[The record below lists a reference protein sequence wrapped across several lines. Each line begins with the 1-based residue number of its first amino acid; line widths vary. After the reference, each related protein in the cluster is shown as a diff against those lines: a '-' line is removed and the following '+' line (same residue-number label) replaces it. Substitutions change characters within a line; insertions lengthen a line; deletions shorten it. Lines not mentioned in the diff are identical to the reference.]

1 MNRFMKYA
9 AAALAAA
16 TAVSTLGGCEQL
28 EQKTPEDTVAVTF
41 GDTNIMLDEVTY
53 MIRSME
59 YTYES
64 YFGSNICSN
73 DMGDGSGMTVGDYIK
88 QMSLSQL
95 RQTLVLNEYAEQ
107 NGIELSDAQKA
118 KVDDAIEKL
127 KEEGED
133 YLNAVGATDELI
145 EKTYTENAIANLVYM
160 DLVADVDTTVGDDE
174 FLRKKIAYVKLTP
187 SELTETTAAEE
198 GTTVTETESG
208 SEEEASSEAGSS
220 EETSEAGSEEAS
232 SENASDEAASSE
244 VASDEA
250 DSTEE
255 ASTEKETE
263 TSTEVATE
271 TETETESASDTE
283 VVTEVAT
290 EAESESESNTESDT
304 ESDTEVS
311 NGSEEST
318 EAETLSE
325 EEQERQDAMNDAAD
339 KILKEFE
346 DGSDAADFISDYQ
359 NDSHF
364 TATNSEISISEEGTA
379 VYNAAAWAL
388 STDECTIYNSDDGS
402 IYIIRCLDDNDEEA
416 RQSAIDSEIES
427 RKTALFE
434 EKYSEIQD
442 ASSKFKVDQDVID
455 TIRFTT
461 PVYVAPTEEDTTE
474 ETTENASE
482 EASSEDA
489 SSEEASSESESE
501 SSSEEVTEESAEKNT
516 ESESESE
523 KESTSEAETK

>member
-1 MNRFMKYA
+1 MNRIMKYA

-28 EQKTPEDTVAVTF
+28 ENKAPEDTVAVSF

-95 RQTLVLNEYAEQ
+95 RQTLVLNEYAKK
-107 NGIELSDAQKA
+107 NGIELSDDQKA
-118 KVDDAIEKL
+118 KVDEAIEKL
-127 KEEGED
+127 QTEAED
-133 YLNAVGATDELI
+133 YLDAVGATDELI

-187 SELTETTAAEE
+187 SELTETTAAAEATTEASSDEGSSEE
-198 GTTVTETESG
+198 SSSVENTESI
-208 SEEEASSEAGSS
+208 SKDDETSTEEASSEKAS
-220 EETSEAGSEEAS
+220 TEEAS
-232 SENASDEAASSE
+232 SEKTSELSS
-244 VASDEA
+244 
-250 DSTEE
+250 
-255 ASTEKETE
+255 
-263 TSTEVATE
+263 
-271 TETETESASDTE
+271 
-283 VVTEVAT
+283 
-290 EAESESESNTESDT
+290 ESDT
-304 ESDTEVS
+304 EAS
-311 NGSEEST
+311 NES
-318 EAETLSE
+318 ETLSE
-325 EEQERQDAMNDAAD
+325 EEQERQDAMSDAAD

-346 DGSDAADFISDYQ
+346 EGNDAADFISDYQ

-364 TATNSEISISEEGTA
+364 TATNSEISISEDGTA

-388 STDECTIYNSDDGS
+388 ATDECTVYKSDDGS

-427 RKTALFE
+427 RKTALFS
-434 EKYSEIQD
+434 EKYAEIQD
-442 ASSKFKVDQDVID
+442 ESSKFKVDEDVID

-461 PVYVAPTEEDTTE
+461 PVYVAPSEE
-474 ETTENASE
+474 ETSEGETGKEETSENETSE
-482 EASSEDA
+482 EESSKAEKSSESDESEEAVSEASSE
-489 SSEEASSESESE
+489 
-501 SSSEEVTEESAEKNT
+501 EESK
-516 ESESESE
+516 
-523 KESTSEAETK
+523 

>member
-1 MNRFMKYA
+1 MNRIMKYA

-28 EQKTPEDTVAVTF
+28 EKKAPEDTVAVSF

-53 MIRSME
+53 MIRSIE

-64 YFGSNICSN
+64 YFGSNICGN

-95 RQTLVLNEYAEQ
+95 RQTLVLNEYAKK
-107 NGIELSDAQKA
+107 NGIELSDDQKA
-118 KVDDAIEKL
+118 KVDEAIEKL
-127 KEEGED
+127 QTESED
-133 YLNAVGATDELI
+133 YLEAVGATDELI

-187 SELTETTAAEE
+187 SELTETTAADEA
-198 GTTVTETESG
+198 TTEVSSDEDS
-208 SEEEASSEAGSS
+208 SEEASSIENTEAES
-220 EETSEAGSEEAS
+220 ESASKDVTTSTEEAS
-232 SENASDEAASSE
+232 SENASTDAAST
-244 VASDEA
+244 EA
-250 DSTEE
+250 VSTEE
-255 ASTEKETE
+255 ASSENVSELSSEASTED
-263 TSTEVATE
+263 STEV
-271 TETETESASDTE
+271 
-283 VVTEVAT
+283 
-290 EAESESESNTESDT
+290 
-304 ESDTEVS
+304 
-311 NGSEEST
+311 
-318 EAETLSE
+318 ETLSE

-346 DGSDAADFISDYQ
+346 EGNDAADFISDYQ

-364 TATNSEISISEEGTA
+364 TATNSEISISEDGTA

-388 STDECTIYNSDDGS
+388 ATDECTVYRSDDGS

-427 RKTALFE
+427 RKTALFS
-434 EKYSEIQD
+434 EKYAEIQD
-442 ASSKFKVDQDVID
+442 DSSKFKVDEDVID

-461 PVYVAPTEEDTTE
+461 PVYVAPSEE
-474 ETTENASE
+474 ETSE
-482 EASSEDA
+482 SETSGEETSESETGEEESTKEEKSSESDESEEAVSEASSE
-489 SSEEASSESESE
+489 
-501 SSSEEVTEESAEKNT
+501 EESK
-516 ESESESE
+516 
-523 KESTSEAETK
+523 

>member
-1 MNRFMKYA
+1 MNRIMKYA

-28 EQKTPEDTVAVTF
+28 EKKAPEDTVAVSF

-64 YFGSNICSN
+64 YFGSNICGN

-95 RQTLVLNEYAEQ
+95 RQTLVLNEYAKK
-107 NGIELSDAQKA
+107 NGIELSDDQKA
-118 KVDDAIEKL
+118 KVDEAIEKL
-127 KEEGED
+127 QTESED
-133 YLNAVGATDELI
+133 YLEAVGATDELI

-187 SELTETTAAEE
+187 SELTETTAADEATTEVSSDEDSSEE
-198 GTTVTETESG
+198 SSSVENTETESI
-208 SEEEASSEAGSS
+208 SKDD
-220 EETSEAGSEEAS
+220 ETSTEEAS
-232 SENASDEAASSE
+232 SENASTDAAST
-244 VASDEA
+244 EA
-250 DSTEE
+250 VSTEE
-255 ASTEKETE
+255 ASSENVSELSSEASTED
-263 TSTEVATE
+263 STEV
-271 TETETESASDTE
+271 
-283 VVTEVAT
+283 
-290 EAESESESNTESDT
+290 
-304 ESDTEVS
+304 
-311 NGSEEST
+311 
-318 EAETLSE
+318 ETLSE

-346 DGSDAADFISDYQ
+346 EGNDAADFISDYQ

-364 TATNSEISISEEGTA
+364 TATNSEISISEDGTA

-388 STDECTIYNSDDGS
+388 ATDECTVYRSDDGS

-427 RKTALFE
+427 RKTALFS
-434 EKYSEIQD
+434 EKYAEIQD
-442 ASSKFKVDQDVID
+442 DSSKFKVDEDVID

-461 PVYVAPTEEDTTE
+461 PVYVAPSEE
-474 ETTENASE
+474 ETSE
-482 EASSEDA
+482 SETSGEETSESETGEEESTKEEKSSESDESEEAVSEASSE
-489 SSEEASSESESE
+489 
-501 SSSEEVTEESAEKNT
+501 EESK
-516 ESESESE
+516 
-523 KESTSEAETK
+523 

>member
-1 MNRFMKYA
+1 MNRIMKYA

-28 EQKTPEDTVAVTF
+28 EKKAPEDTVAVSF
-41 GDTNIMLDEVTY
+41 GDTNIMLDEITY

-64 YFGSNICSN
+64 YFGSNICGN

-95 RQTLVLNEYAEQ
+95 RQTLVLNEYAKK
-107 NGIELSDAQKA
+107 NGIELSDDQKA
-118 KVDDAIEKL
+118 KVDEAIEKL
-127 KEEGED
+127 QTESED
-133 YLNAVGATDELI
+133 YLDAVGATDELI

-187 SELTETTAAEE
+187 SELTETTAANEATTEVSSDEDSSEE
-198 GTTVTETESG
+198 ASSIENTEAESESASKDVTTST
-208 SEEEASSEAGSS
+208 EEASSEKAS
-220 EETSEAGSEEAS
+220 TEAVSTEEAS
-232 SENASDEAASSE
+232 SENVSELSS
-244 VASDEA
+244 
-250 DSTEE
+250 E
-255 ASTEKETE
+255 ASTE
-263 TSTEVATE
+263 
-271 TETETESASDTE
+271 D
-283 VVTEVAT
+283 
-290 EAESESESNTESDT
+290 
-304 ESDTEVS
+304 
-311 NGSEEST
+311 ST

-346 DGSDAADFISDYQ
+346 EGNDAADFISDYQ

-364 TATNSEISISEEGTA
+364 TATNSEISISEDGTA
-379 VYNAAAWAL
+379 VYNASAWAL
-388 STDECTIYNSDDGS
+388 ATDECTVYRSDDGS

-427 RKTALFE
+427 RKTALFS
-434 EKYSEIQD
+434 EKYAEIQD
-442 ASSKFKVDQDVID
+442 DSSKFKVDEDVID

-461 PVYVAPTEEDTTE
+461 PVYVAPSEE
-474 ETTENASE
+474 ETSE
-482 EASSEDA
+482 SQTSGEETSESETGEEESTKEEKSSESDESEEAVSEASSE
-489 SSEEASSESESE
+489 
-501 SSSEEVTEESAEKNT
+501 EESK
-516 ESESESE
+516 
-523 KESTSEAETK
+523 

>member
-1 MNRFMKYA
+1 MNRIMKYA

-28 EQKTPEDTVAVTF
+28 EKKAPEDTVAVSF

-64 YFGSNICSN
+64 YFGSNICGN

-95 RQTLVLNEYAEQ
+95 RQTLVLNEYAKK
-107 NGIELSDAQKA
+107 NGIELSDDQKA
-118 KVDDAIEKL
+118 KVDEAIEKL
-127 KEEGED
+127 QTEAED
-133 YLNAVGATDELI
+133 YLEAVGATDELI

-187 SELTETTAAEE
+187 SELTETTAADEA
-198 GTTVTETESG
+198 TTEVSSDEDS
-208 SEEEASSEAGSS
+208 SEEASSIENTEAES
-220 EETSEAGSEEAS
+220 ESASKDVTTSTEEAS
-232 SENASDEAASSE
+232 SENASTDAA
-244 VASDEA
+244 
-250 DSTEE
+250 STEE
-255 ASTEKETE
+255 ASSENVSELSSEASTED
-263 TSTEVATE
+263 STEV
-271 TETETESASDTE
+271 
-283 VVTEVAT
+283 
-290 EAESESESNTESDT
+290 
-304 ESDTEVS
+304 
-311 NGSEEST
+311 
-318 EAETLSE
+318 ETLSE

-346 DGSDAADFISDYQ
+346 EGNDAADFISDYQ

-364 TATNSEISISEEGTA
+364 TATNSEISISEDGTA

-388 STDECTIYNSDDGS
+388 ATDECTVYRSDDGS

-427 RKTALFE
+427 RKTALFS
-434 EKYSEIQD
+434 EKYAEIQD
-442 ASSKFKVDQDVID
+442 DSSKFKVDEDVID

-461 PVYVAPTEEDTTE
+461 PVYVAPSEE
-474 ETTENASE
+474 ETSESETSGEETSESETGEEESTKEEKSSESDESE
-482 EASSEDA
+482 EAVSEA
-489 SSEEASSESESE
+489 SSEEAS
-501 SSSEEVTEESAEKNT
+501 K
-516 ESESESE
+516 
-523 KESTSEAETK
+523 

>member
-1 MNRFMKYA
+1 MNRIMKYA

-28 EQKTPEDTVAVTF
+28 EKKAPEDTVAVSF

-64 YFGSNICSN
+64 YFGSNICGN

-95 RQTLVLNEYAEQ
+95 RQTLVLNEYAKK
-107 NGIELSDAQKA
+107 NGIELSDDQKA
-118 KVDDAIEKL
+118 KVDEAIEKL
-127 KEEGED
+127 QTEAED
-133 YLNAVGATDELI
+133 YLDAVGATDELI

-187 SELTETTAAEE
+187 SELTETTAADEATTEVSSDEDSSEE
-198 GTTVTETESG
+198 ASSIENTEAESESASKDVTTST
-208 SEEEASSEAGSS
+208 EEASSEKAS
-220 EETSEAGSEEAS
+220 TEAVSTEEAS
-232 SENASDEAASSE
+232 SENVSELSS
-244 VASDEA
+244 
-250 DSTEE
+250 E
-255 ASTEKETE
+255 ASTED
-263 TSTEVATE
+263 STEV
-271 TETETESASDTE
+271 
-283 VVTEVAT
+283 
-290 EAESESESNTESDT
+290 
-304 ESDTEVS
+304 
-311 NGSEEST
+311 
-318 EAETLSE
+318 ETLSE

-346 DGSDAADFISDYQ
+346 EGNDAADFISDYQ

-364 TATNSEISISEEGTA
+364 TATNSEISISEDGTA

-388 STDECTIYNSDDGS
+388 STDECTVYKSDDGS

-427 RKTALFE
+427 RKTALFS
-434 EKYSEIQD
+434 EKYAEIQEE
-442 ASSKFKVDQDVID
+442 SSKFKVDEDVID

-461 PVYVAPTEEDTTE
+461 PVYVAPSEE
-474 ETTENASE
+474 ETSESETNGEETSESETGGEKTSENETSE
-482 EASSEDA
+482 EESVKAENSSESDESEEAVSEASSE
-489 SSEEASSESESE
+489 
-501 SSSEEVTEESAEKNT
+501 EESK
-516 ESESESE
+516 
-523 KESTSEAETK
+523 

>member
-1 MNRFMKYA
+1 MNRIMKYA

-28 EQKTPEDTVAVTF
+28 EKKAPEDTVAVSF

-64 YFGSNICSN
+64 YFGSNICGN

-95 RQTLVLNEYAEQ
+95 RQTLVLNEYAKK
-107 NGIELSDAQKA
+107 NGIELSDDQKA
-118 KVDDAIEKL
+118 KVDEAIEKL
-127 KEEGED
+127 QTESED
-133 YLNAVGATDELI
+133 YLEAVGATDELI

-187 SELTETTAAEE
+187 SELTETTAADEATTEVSSDEDSSEE
-198 GTTVTETESG
+198 ASSIENTETESE
-208 SEEEASSEAGSS
+208 SASKDVT
-220 EETSEAGSEEAS
+220 TSTEEAS
-232 SENASDEAASSE
+232 SENASTDAA
-244 VASDEA
+244 
-250 DSTEE
+250 STEE
-255 ASTEKETE
+255 ASSENVSEISSEASTED
-263 TSTEVATE
+263 STEV
-271 TETETESASDTE
+271 
-283 VVTEVAT
+283 
-290 EAESESESNTESDT
+290 
-304 ESDTEVS
+304 
-311 NGSEEST
+311 
-318 EAETLSE
+318 ETLSE

-346 DGSDAADFISDYQ
+346 EGNDAADFISDYQ

-364 TATNSEISISEEGTA
+364 TATNSEISISEDGTA

-388 STDECTIYNSDDGS
+388 ATDECTVYRSDDGS

-427 RKTALFE
+427 RKTALFS
-434 EKYSEIQD
+434 EKYAEIQD
-442 ASSKFKVDQDVID
+442 DSSKFKVDEDVID

-461 PVYVAPTEEDTTE
+461 PVYVAPSEE
-474 ETTENASE
+474 ETSE
-482 EASSEDA
+482 SETSGEETSESETGEEESTKEEKSSESDESEEAVSEASSE
-489 SSEEASSESESE
+489 
-501 SSSEEVTEESAEKNT
+501 EESK
-516 ESESESE
+516 
-523 KESTSEAETK
+523 

>member
-1 MNRFMKYA
+1 MNRIMKYA
-9 AAALAAA
+9 AAALVAA

-28 EQKTPEDTVAVTF
+28 EKKAPEDTVAVSF

-64 YFGSNICSN
+64 YFGSNICGN

-95 RQTLVLNEYAEQ
+95 RQTLVLNEYAKK
-107 NGIELSDAQKA
+107 NGIELSDDQKA
-118 KVDDAIEKL
+118 KVDEAIEKL
-127 KEEGED
+127 QTESED
-133 YLNAVGATDELI
+133 YLDAVGATDELI

-187 SELTETTAAEE
+187 SELTEMTAADEATTEVSSDEDSSEE
-198 GTTVTETESG
+198 ASSIENTEAESESASKDVTTST
-208 SEEEASSEAGSS
+208 EEASSEKAS
-220 EETSEAGSEEAS
+220 TEAVSTEEAS
-232 SENASDEAASSE
+232 SENVSELSS
-244 VASDEA
+244 
-250 DSTEE
+250 E
-255 ASTEKETE
+255 ASTED
-263 TSTEVATE
+263 STEV
-271 TETETESASDTE
+271 
-283 VVTEVAT
+283 
-290 EAESESESNTESDT
+290 
-304 ESDTEVS
+304 
-311 NGSEEST
+311 
-318 EAETLSE
+318 ETLSE

-346 DGSDAADFISDYQ
+346 EGNDAADFISDYQ

-364 TATNSEISISEEGTA
+364 TATNSEISISEDGTA

-388 STDECTIYNSDDGS
+388 STDECTVYKSDDGS

-427 RKTALFE
+427 RKTALFS
-434 EKYSEIQD
+434 EKYAEIQEE
-442 ASSKFKVDQDVID
+442 SSKFKVDEDVID

-461 PVYVAPTEEDTTE
+461 PVYVAPSEE
-474 ETTENASE
+474 ETSE
-482 EASSEDA
+482 SETSGEETSESETGEEESTKEEKSSESDESEEAVSEASSE
-489 SSEEASSESESE
+489 
-501 SSSEEVTEESAEKNT
+501 EESK
-516 ESESESE
+516 
-523 KESTSEAETK
+523 

>member
-1 MNRFMKYA
+1 MNRIMKYA

-28 EQKTPEDTVAVTF
+28 EKKAPEDTVAVSF

-64 YFGSNICSN
+64 YFGSNICGN

-95 RQTLVLNEYAEQ
+95 RQTLVLNEYAKK
-107 NGIELSDAQKA
+107 NGIELSDDQKA
-118 KVDDAIEKL
+118 KVDEAIEKL
-127 KEEGED
+127 QTESED
-133 YLNAVGATDELI
+133 YLEAVGATDELI

-160 DLVADVDTTVGDDE
+160 DLVVDVDTTVGDDE

-187 SELTETTAAEE
+187 SELTETTAADEA
-198 GTTVTETESG
+198 TTEVSSDEDS
-208 SEEEASSEAGSS
+208 SEEASSIENTEAES
-220 EETSEAGSEEAS
+220 ESASKDVTTSTEEAS
-232 SENASDEAASSE
+232 SENASTDAAST
-244 VASDEA
+244 EA
-250 DSTEE
+250 VSTEE
-255 ASTEKETE
+255 ASSENVSELSSEASTED
-263 TSTEVATE
+263 STEV
-271 TETETESASDTE
+271 
-283 VVTEVAT
+283 
-290 EAESESESNTESDT
+290 
-304 ESDTEVS
+304 
-311 NGSEEST
+311 
-318 EAETLSE
+318 ETLSE

-346 DGSDAADFISDYQ
+346 EGNDAADFISDYQ

-364 TATNSEISISEEGTA
+364 TATNSEISISEDGTA

-388 STDECTIYNSDDGS
+388 ATDECTVYRSDDGS

-427 RKTALFE
+427 RKTALFS
-434 EKYSEIQD
+434 EKYAEIQD
-442 ASSKFKVDQDVID
+442 DSSKFKVDEDVID

-461 PVYVAPTEEDTTE
+461 PVYVAPSEE
-474 ETTENASE
+474 ETSE
-482 EASSEDA
+482 SETSGEETSESETGEEESTKEEKSSESDESEEAVSEASSE
-489 SSEEASSESESE
+489 
-501 SSSEEVTEESAEKNT
+501 EESK
-516 ESESESE
+516 
-523 KESTSEAETK
+523 

>member
-1 MNRFMKYA
+1 MNRIMKYA

-28 EQKTPEDTVAVTF
+28 EKKAPEDTVAVSF

-64 YFGSNICSN
+64 YFGSNICGN

-95 RQTLVLNEYAEQ
+95 RQTLVLNEYAKK
-107 NGIELSDAQKA
+107 NGIELSDDQKA
-118 KVDDAIEKL
+118 KVDEAIEKL
-127 KEEGED
+127 QTESED
-133 YLNAVGATDELI
+133 YLEAVGATDELI

-187 SELTETTAAEE
+187 SELTETTAADEA
-198 GTTVTETESG
+198 TTEVSSDEDS
-208 SEEEASSEAGSS
+208 SEEASSIENTEAES
-220 EETSEAGSEEAS
+220 ESASKDVTTSTEEAS
-232 SENASDEAASSE
+232 SENASTDAAST
-244 VASDEA
+244 EA
-250 DSTEE
+250 VSTEE
-255 ASTEKETE
+255 ASSENVSELSSEASTED
-263 TSTEVATE
+263 STEV
-271 TETETESASDTE
+271 
-283 VVTEVAT
+283 
-290 EAESESESNTESDT
+290 
-304 ESDTEVS
+304 
-311 NGSEEST
+311 
-318 EAETLSE
+318 ETLSE

-346 DGSDAADFISDYQ
+346 EGNDAADFISDYQ

-364 TATNSEISISEEGTA
+364 TATNSEISISEDGTA

-388 STDECTIYNSDDGS
+388 ATDECTVYRSDDGS

-427 RKTALFE
+427 RKTALFS
-434 EKYSEIQD
+434 EKYAEIQD
-442 ASSKFKVDQDVID
+442 DSSKFNVDEDVID

-461 PVYVAPTEEDTTE
+461 PVYVAPSEE
-474 ETTENASE
+474 ETSE
-482 EASSEDA
+482 SETSGEETSESETGEEESTKEEKSSESDESEEAVSEASSE
-489 SSEEASSESESE
+489 
-501 SSSEEVTEESAEKNT
+501 EESK
-516 ESESESE
+516 
-523 KESTSEAETK
+523 

>member
-1 MNRFMKYA
+1 MNRIMKYA
-9 AAALAAA
+9 AAAFAAA

-28 EQKTPEDTVAVTF
+28 EKKAPEDTVAVSF

-64 YFGSNICSN
+64 YFGSNICGN

-95 RQTLVLNEYAEQ
+95 RQTLVLNEYAKK
-107 NGIELSDAQKA
+107 NGIELSDDQKA
-118 KVDDAIEKL
+118 KVDEAIEKL
-127 KEEGED
+127 QTESED
-133 YLNAVGATDELI
+133 YLEAVGATDELI

-187 SELTETTAAEE
+187 SELTETTAAD
-198 GTTVTETESG
+198 GATTEV
-208 SEEEASSEAGSS
+208 SSDEDS
-220 EETSEAGSEEAS
+220 SEEAS
-232 SENASDEAASSE
+232 SIEN
-244 VASDEA
+244 
-250 DSTEE
+250 
-255 ASTEKETE
+255 
-263 TSTEVATE
+263 
-271 TETETESASDTE
+271 
-283 VVTEVAT
+283 T
-290 EAESESESNTESDT
+290 EAESESASKDVTTSTEEASSEKAST
-304 ESDTEVS
+304 EAV
-311 NGSEEST
+311 ST

-346 DGSDAADFISDYQ
+346 EGNDAADFISDYQ

-364 TATNSEISISEEGTA
+364 TATNSEISISEDGTA

-388 STDECTIYNSDDGS
+388 ATDECTVYRSDDGS

-427 RKTALFE
+427 RKTALFS
-434 EKYSEIQD
+434 EKYAEIQD
-442 ASSKFKVDQDVID
+442 DSSKFKVDEDVID

-461 PVYVAPTEEDTTE
+461 PVYVAPSEE
-474 ETTENASE
+474 ETSE
-482 EASSEDA
+482 SETSGEETSESETGEKESTKEEKSSESDESEEAVSEASSE
-489 SSEEASSESESE
+489 
-501 SSSEEVTEESAEKNT
+501 EESK
-516 ESESESE
+516 
-523 KESTSEAETK
+523 

>member
-1 MNRFMKYA
+1 MNRIMKYA

-28 EQKTPEDTVAVTF
+28 EKKAPEDTVAVSF

-64 YFGSNICSN
+64 YFGSNICGN

-95 RQTLVLNEYAEQ
+95 RQTLVLNEYAKK
-107 NGIELSDAQKA
+107 NGIELSDDQKA
-118 KVDDAIEKL
+118 KVDEAIEKL
-127 KEEGED
+127 QTESED
-133 YLNAVGATDELI
+133 YLDAVGATDELI

-160 DLVADVDTTVGDDE
+160 DLVVDVDTTVGDDE

-187 SELTETTAAEE
+187 SELTETTAADEA
-198 GTTVTETESG
+198 TTEV
-208 SEEEASSEAGSS
+208 SSDEDS
-220 EETSEAGSEEAS
+220 SEEAS
-232 SENASDEAASSE
+232 SIEN
-244 VASDEA
+244 
-250 DSTEE
+250 
-255 ASTEKETE
+255 
-263 TSTEVATE
+263 
-271 TETETESASDTE
+271 
-283 VVTEVAT
+283 T
-290 EAESESESNTESDT
+290 EAESESVSKDVTTSTEEAS
-304 ESDTEVS
+304 
-311 NGSEEST
+311 SEKAST
-318 EAETLSE
+318 EAVSTGEASSENVSKLSSEASTEDSTEVETLSE

-346 DGSDAADFISDYQ
+346 EGNDAADFISDYQ

-364 TATNSEISISEEGTA
+364 TATNSEISISEDGTA

-388 STDECTIYNSDDGS
+388 ATDECTVYRSDDGS

-427 RKTALFE
+427 RKTALFS
-434 EKYSEIQD
+434 EKYAEIQD
-442 ASSKFKVDQDVID
+442 DSSKFKVDEDVID

-461 PVYVAPTEEDTTE
+461 PVYVAPSEE
-474 ETTENASE
+474 ETSE
-482 EASSEDA
+482 SETSGEETSESETGEKESTKEEKSSESDESEEAVSEASSE
-489 SSEEASSESESE
+489 
-501 SSSEEVTEESAEKNT
+501 EESK
-516 ESESESE
+516 
-523 KESTSEAETK
+523 

>member
-1 MNRFMKYA
+1 MNRIMKYA

-28 EQKTPEDTVAVTF
+28 EKKAPEDTVAVSF
-41 GDTNIMLDEVTY
+41 GDTNIMLDEITY

-64 YFGSNICSN
+64 YFGSNICGN
-73 DMGDGSGMTVGDYIK
+73 DMGEGSGMTVGDYIK

-95 RQTLVLNEYAEQ
+95 RQTLVLNEYAKK
-107 NGIELSDAQKA
+107 NGIELSDDQKA
-118 KVDDAIEKL
+118 KVDEAIEKL
-127 KEEGED
+127 QTESED
-133 YLNAVGATDELI
+133 YLEAVGATDELI

-187 SELTETTAAEE
+187 SELTETTAADEA
-198 GTTVTETESG
+198 TTEV
-208 SEEEASSEAGSS
+208 SSDEDS
-220 EETSEAGSEEAS
+220 SEEAS
-232 SENASDEAASSE
+232 SIEN
-244 VASDEA
+244 
-250 DSTEE
+250 
-255 ASTEKETE
+255 
-263 TSTEVATE
+263 
-271 TETETESASDTE
+271 
-283 VVTEVAT
+283 T
-290 EAESESESNTESDT
+290 EAESESVSKDVTTSTEEASSEKAST
-304 ESDTEVS
+304 EAVSTGEASSENVSKLSSEASTED
-311 NGSEEST
+311 ST

-346 DGSDAADFISDYQ
+346 EGNDAADFISDYQ

-364 TATNSEISISEEGTA
+364 TATNSEISISEDGTA

-388 STDECTIYNSDDGS
+388 ATDECTVYRSDDGS

-427 RKTALFE
+427 RKTALFS
-434 EKYSEIQD
+434 EKYAEIQD
-442 ASSKFKVDQDVID
+442 DSSKFKVDEDVID

-461 PVYVAPTEEDTTE
+461 PVYVAPSEE
-474 ETTENASE
+474 ETSESETSGEETSESETGGEKTSENETSE
-482 EASSEDA
+482 EESVKAENSSESDESEEAVSEASSE
-489 SSEEASSESESE
+489 
-501 SSSEEVTEESAEKNT
+501 EESK
-516 ESESESE
+516 
-523 KESTSEAETK
+523 

>member
-1 MNRFMKYA
+1 MNRIMKYA
-9 AAALAAA
+9 AAALVAA

-28 EQKTPEDTVAVTF
+28 EKKAPEDTVAVSF

-64 YFGSNICSN
+64 YFESNICGN

-95 RQTLVLNEYAEQ
+95 RQTLVLNEYAKK
-107 NGIELSDAQKA
+107 NGIELSDDQKA
-118 KVDDAIEKL
+118 KVDEAIEKL
-127 KEEGED
+127 QTESED
-133 YLNAVGATDELI
+133 YLDAVGATDELI

-187 SELTETTAAEE
+187 SELTETTAADEATTEVSSDEDSSEE
-198 GTTVTETESG
+198 ASSIENTEAESESASKDVTTST
-208 SEEEASSEAGSS
+208 EEASSEKAS
-220 EETSEAGSEEAS
+220 TEAVSTEEAS
-232 SENASDEAASSE
+232 SENVSKLSS
-244 VASDEA
+244 
-250 DSTEE
+250 E
-255 ASTEKETE
+255 ASTED
-263 TSTEVATE
+263 STEV
-271 TETETESASDTE
+271 
-283 VVTEVAT
+283 
-290 EAESESESNTESDT
+290 
-304 ESDTEVS
+304 
-311 NGSEEST
+311 
-318 EAETLSE
+318 ETLSE

-346 DGSDAADFISDYQ
+346 EGNDAADFISDYQ

-364 TATNSEISISEEGTA
+364 TATNSEISISEDGTA

-388 STDECTIYNSDDGS
+388 ATDECTVYRSDDGS

-427 RKTALFE
+427 RKTALFS
-434 EKYSEIQD
+434 EKYAEIQD
-442 ASSKFKVDQDVID
+442 DSSKFKVDEDVID

-461 PVYVAPTEEDTTE
+461 PVYVAPSEE
-474 ETTENASE
+474 ETSE
-482 EASSEDA
+482 SETSGEETSESETGEKESTKEEKSSESDESEEAVSEASSE
-489 SSEEASSESESE
+489 
-501 SSSEEVTEESAEKNT
+501 EESK
-516 ESESESE
+516 
-523 KESTSEAETK
+523 

>member
-1 MNRFMKYA
+1 MKYA

-28 EQKTPEDTVAVTF
+28 EKKAPEDTVAVSF

-64 YFGSNICSN
+64 YFGSNICGN

-95 RQTLVLNEYAEQ
+95 RQTLVLNEYAKK
-107 NGIELSDAQKA
+107 NGIELSDDQKA
-118 KVDDAIEKL
+118 KVDEAIEKL
-127 KEEGED
+127 QTESED
-133 YLNAVGATDELI
+133 YLEAVGATDELI

-187 SELTETTAAEE
+187 SELTETTAADEA
-198 GTTVTETESG
+198 TTEVSSDEDS
-208 SEEEASSEAGSS
+208 SEEASSIENTEAES
-220 EETSEAGSEEAS
+220 ESASKDVTTSTEEAS
-232 SENASDEAASSE
+232 SENASTDAAST
-244 VASDEA
+244 EA
-250 DSTEE
+250 VSTEE
-255 ASTEKETE
+255 ASSENVSELSSEASTED
-263 TSTEVATE
+263 STEV
-271 TETETESASDTE
+271 
-283 VVTEVAT
+283 
-290 EAESESESNTESDT
+290 
-304 ESDTEVS
+304 
-311 NGSEEST
+311 
-318 EAETLSE
+318 ETLSE

-346 DGSDAADFISDYQ
+346 EGNDAADFISDYQ

-364 TATNSEISISEEGTA
+364 TATNSEISISEDGTA

-388 STDECTIYNSDDGS
+388 ATDECTVYRSDDGS

-427 RKTALFE
+427 RKTALFS
-434 EKYSEIQD
+434 EKYAEIQD
-442 ASSKFKVDQDVID
+442 GSSKFKVDEDVID

-461 PVYVAPTEEDTTE
+461 PVYVAPSEE
-474 ETTENASE
+474 ETSE
-482 EASSEDA
+482 SETSGEETSESETGEEESTKEEKSSESDESEEAVSEASSE
-489 SSEEASSESESE
+489 
-501 SSSEEVTEESAEKNT
+501 EESK
-516 ESESESE
+516 
-523 KESTSEAETK
+523 

>member
-1 MNRFMKYA
+1 MNRIMKYA

-28 EQKTPEDTVAVTF
+28 EKKAPEDTVAVSF

-64 YFGSNICSN
+64 YFGSNICGN

-95 RQTLVLNEYAEQ
+95 RQTLVLNEYAKK
-107 NGIELSDAQKA
+107 NGIELSDDQKA
-118 KVDDAIEKL
+118 KVDEAIEKL
-127 KEEGED
+127 QTEAED
-133 YLNAVGATDELI
+133 YLDAVGATDELI

-187 SELTETTAAEE
+187 SELTETTAADEA
-198 GTTVTETESG
+198 TTEVSSDEDS
-208 SEEEASSEAGSS
+208 SEEASSIENTEAES
-220 EETSEAGSEEAS
+220 ESASKDVTTSTEEAS
-232 SENASDEAASSE
+232 SENASTDAAST
-244 VASDEA
+244 EA
-250 DSTEE
+250 VSTEE
-255 ASTEKETE
+255 ASSENVSELSSEASTED
-263 TSTEVATE
+263 STEV
-271 TETETESASDTE
+271 
-283 VVTEVAT
+283 
-290 EAESESESNTESDT
+290 
-304 ESDTEVS
+304 
-311 NGSEEST
+311 
-318 EAETLSE
+318 ETLSE

-346 DGSDAADFISDYQ
+346 EGNDAADFISDYQ

-364 TATNSEISISEEGTA
+364 TATNSEISISEDGTA

-388 STDECTIYNSDDGS
+388 ATDECTVYRSDDGS

-427 RKTALFE
+427 RKTALFS
-434 EKYSEIQD
+434 EKYAEIQD
-442 ASSKFKVDQDVID
+442 DSSKFKVDEGVID

-461 PVYVAPTEEDTTE
+461 PVYVAPSEE
-474 ETTENASE
+474 ETSESETSGEETSESETGEEESTKEEKSSESDESE
-482 EASSEDA
+482 EAVSEA
-489 SSEEASSESESE
+489 SSEEAS
-501 SSSEEVTEESAEKNT
+501 K
-516 ESESESE
+516 
-523 KESTSEAETK
+523 

>member
-1 MNRFMKYA
+1 MNRIMKYA

-28 EQKTPEDTVAVTF
+28 ENKAPEDTVAVSF

-95 RQTLVLNEYAEQ
+95 RQTLVLNEYAKK
-107 NGIELSDAQKA
+107 NGIELSDDQKA
-118 KVDDAIEKL
+118 KVDEAIEKL
-127 KEEGED
+127 QTEAED
-133 YLNAVGATDELI
+133 YLDAVGATDELI

-187 SELTETTAAEE
+187 SELTETTAAAEATTEASSDEGSSEE
-198 GTTVTETESG
+198 SSSVENTETESI
-208 SEEEASSEAGSS
+208 SKDDETSTEEASSEKAS
-220 EETSEAGSEEAS
+220 TEEAS
-232 SENASDEAASSE
+232 SEKTSELSSE
-244 VASDEA
+244 SD
-250 DSTEE
+250 TE
-255 ASTEKETE
+255 ASTE
-263 TSTEVATE
+263 S
-271 TETETESASDTE
+271 
-283 VVTEVAT
+283 
-290 EAESESESNTESDT
+290 
-304 ESDTEVS
+304 
-311 NGSEEST
+311 
-318 EAETLSE
+318 ETLSE

-346 DGSDAADFISDYQ
+346 EGNDAADFISDYQ

-364 TATNSEISISEEGTA
+364 TATNSEISISEDGTA

-388 STDECTIYNSDDGS
+388 ATDECTVYKSDDGS
-402 IYIIRCLDDNDEEA
+402 IYIIRCIDDNDEEA

-427 RKTALFE
+427 RKTALFS
-434 EKYSEIQD
+434 EKYAEIQD
-442 ASSKFKVDQDVID
+442 ESSKFKVDEDVID

-461 PVYVAPTEEDTTE
+461 PVYVAPSEEETSEGETGKEETSENETSEEESSKAEKSSESDETEE
-474 ETTENASE
+474 AVS
-482 EASSEDA
+482 EASSE
-489 SSEEASSESESE
+489 
-501 SSSEEVTEESAEKNT
+501 EESK
-516 ESESESE
+516 
-523 KESTSEAETK
+523 

>member
-1 MNRFMKYA
+1 MNRIMKYA
-9 AAALAAA
+9 AAALVAA

-28 EQKTPEDTVAVTF
+28 EKKAPEDTVAVSF

-64 YFGSNICSN
+64 YFGSNICGN

-95 RQTLVLNEYAEQ
+95 RQTLVLNEYAKK
-107 NGIELSDAQKA
+107 NGIELSDDQKA
-118 KVDDAIEKL
+118 KVDEAIEKL
-127 KEEGED
+127 QTESED
-133 YLNAVGATDELI
+133 YLDAVGATDELI

-187 SELTETTAAEE
+187 SELTETTAADEATTEVSSDEDSSEE
-198 GTTVTETESG
+198 ASSIENTEAESESASKDVTTST
-208 SEEEASSEAGSS
+208 EEASSEKAS
-220 EETSEAGSEEAS
+220 TEAVSTEEAS
-232 SENASDEAASSE
+232 SENVSELSS
-244 VASDEA
+244 
-250 DSTEE
+250 E
-255 ASTEKETE
+255 ASTED
-263 TSTEVATE
+263 STEV
-271 TETETESASDTE
+271 
-283 VVTEVAT
+283 
-290 EAESESESNTESDT
+290 
-304 ESDTEVS
+304 
-311 NGSEEST
+311 
-318 EAETLSE
+318 ETLSE

-346 DGSDAADFISDYQ
+346 EGNDAADFISDYQ

-364 TATNSEISISEEGTA
+364 TATNSEISISEDGTA

-388 STDECTIYNSDDGS
+388 ATDECTVYRSDDGS

-427 RKTALFE
+427 RKTALFS
-434 EKYSEIQD
+434 EKYAEIQD
-442 ASSKFKVDQDVID
+442 DSSKFKVDEDVID

-461 PVYVAPTEEDTTE
+461 PVYVAPSEE
-474 ETTENASE
+474 ETSESETGEEESTKEEKSSESDESE
-482 EASSEDA
+482 EGVSEA
-489 SSEEASSESESE
+489 SSEEAS
-501 SSSEEVTEESAEKNT
+501 K
-516 ESESESE
+516 
-523 KESTSEAETK
+523 

>member
-1 MNRFMKYA
+1 MNRIMKYA

-28 EQKTPEDTVAVTF
+28 EKKAPEDTVAVSF

-64 YFGSNICSN
+64 YFGSNICGN

-95 RQTLVLNEYAEQ
+95 RQTLVLNEYAKK
-107 NGIELSDAQKA
+107 NGIELSDDQKA
-118 KVDDAIEKL
+118 KLDEAIEKL
-127 KEEGED
+127 QTESED
-133 YLNAVGATDELI
+133 YLEAVGATDELI

-187 SELTETTAAEE
+187 SELTETTAADEA
-198 GTTVTETESG
+198 TTEV
-208 SEEEASSEAGSS
+208 SSDEDS
-220 EETSEAGSEEAS
+220 SEEAS
-232 SENASDEAASSE
+232 SIEN
-244 VASDEA
+244 
-250 DSTEE
+250 
-255 ASTEKETE
+255 
-263 TSTEVATE
+263 
-271 TETETESASDTE
+271 
-283 VVTEVAT
+283 T
-290 EAESESESNTESDT
+290 EAESESVSKDVTTSTEEASSEKAST
-304 ESDTEVS
+304 EAVSTGEASSENVSKLSSEASTED
-311 NGSEEST
+311 ST

-346 DGSDAADFISDYQ
+346 EGNDAADFISDYQ

-364 TATNSEISISEEGTA
+364 TATNSEISISEDGTA

-388 STDECTIYNSDDGS
+388 STDECTVYKSDDGS

-427 RKTALFE
+427 RKTALFS
-434 EKYSEIQD
+434 EKYAEIQEE
-442 ASSKFKVDQDVID
+442 SSKFKVDEDVID

-461 PVYVAPTEEDTTE
+461 PVYVAPSEE
-474 ETTENASE
+474 ETSE
-482 EASSEDA
+482 SETSGEETSESETGEEESTKEEKSSESDESEEAVSEASSE
-489 SSEEASSESESE
+489 
-501 SSSEEVTEESAEKNT
+501 EESK
-516 ESESESE
+516 
-523 KESTSEAETK
+523 

>member
-1 MNRFMKYA
+1 MNRIMKYA

-28 EQKTPEDTVAVTF
+28 EKKAPEDTVAVSF

-64 YFGSNICSN
+64 YFGSNICGN

-95 RQTLVLNEYAEQ
+95 RQTLVLNEYAKK
-107 NGIELSDAQKA
+107 NGIELSDDQKA
-118 KVDDAIEKL
+118 KVDEAIEKL
-127 KEEGED
+127 QTESED
-133 YLNAVGATDELI
+133 YLEAVGATDELI

-187 SELTETTAAEE
+187 SELTETTAADEA
-198 GTTVTETESG
+198 TTEVSSDEDS
-208 SEEEASSEAGSS
+208 SEEASSIENTEAES
-220 EETSEAGSEEAS
+220 ESASKDVTTSTEEAS
-232 SENASDEAASSE
+232 SENASTDAAST
-244 VASDEA
+244 EA
-250 DSTEE
+250 VSTEE
-255 ASTEKETE
+255 ASSENVSELSSEASTED
-263 TSTEVATE
+263 STEV
-271 TETETESASDTE
+271 
-283 VVTEVAT
+283 
-290 EAESESESNTESDT
+290 
-304 ESDTEVS
+304 
-311 NGSEEST
+311 
-318 EAETLSE
+318 ETLSE

-346 DGSDAADFISDYQ
+346 EGNDAADFISDYQ

-364 TATNSEISISEEGTA
+364 TATNSEISISEDGTA

-388 STDECTIYNSDDGS
+388 STDECTVYKSDDGS

-427 RKTALFE
+427 RKTALFS
-434 EKYSEIQD
+434 EKYAEIQEE
-442 ASSKFKVDQDVID
+442 SSKFKVDEDVID

-461 PVYVAPTEEDTTE
+461 PVYVAPSEE
-474 ETTENASE
+474 ETSESETNGEETSESETNGEETSESETGGEKTSENETSE
-482 EASSEDA
+482 EESVKAENSSESDESEEAVSEASSE
-489 SSEEASSESESE
+489 
-501 SSSEEVTEESAEKNT
+501 EESK
-516 ESESESE
+516 
-523 KESTSEAETK
+523 

>member
-1 MNRFMKYA
+1 MNRIMKYA

-28 EQKTPEDTVAVTF
+28 ENKAPEDTVAVSF

-95 RQTLVLNEYAEQ
+95 RQTLVLNEYAKK
-107 NGIELSDAQKA
+107 NGIELSDDQKA
-118 KVDDAIEKL
+118 KVDEAIEKL
-127 KEEGED
+127 QTEAED
-133 YLNAVGATDELI
+133 YLDAVGATDELI

-187 SELTETTAAEE
+187 SELTETTAAAEATTEASSDEGSSEE
-198 GTTVTETESG
+198 SSSVENTETESI
-208 SEEEASSEAGSS
+208 SKDDETSTEEASSEKAS
-220 EETSEAGSEEAS
+220 TEAVSTEEAS
-232 SENASDEAASSE
+232 SENVSKLSS
-244 VASDEA
+244 
-250 DSTEE
+250 E
-255 ASTEKETE
+255 ASTE
-263 TSTEVATE
+263 
-271 TETETESASDTE
+271 D
-283 VVTEVAT
+283 
-290 EAESESESNTESDT
+290 
-304 ESDTEVS
+304 
-311 NGSEEST
+311 ST

-325 EEQERQDAMNDAAD
+325 EEQERQDAMNDVAD

-346 DGSDAADFISDYQ
+346 EGNDAADFISDYQ

-364 TATNSEISISEEGTA
+364 TATNSEISISEDGTA

-388 STDECTIYNSDDGS
+388 ATDECTVYRSDDGS

-427 RKTALFE
+427 RKTALFS
-434 EKYSEIQD
+434 EKYAEIQD
-442 ASSKFKVDQDVID
+442 DSSKFKVDEDVID

-461 PVYVAPTEEDTTE
+461 PVYVAPSEE
-474 ETTENASE
+474 ETSE
-482 EASSEDA
+482 SETSGEETSESETGEKESTKEEKSSESDESKEVVSEASSE
-489 SSEEASSESESE
+489 
-501 SSSEEVTEESAEKNT
+501 EESK
-516 ESESESE
+516 
-523 KESTSEAETK
+523 

>member
-1 MNRFMKYA
+1 MNRIMKYA

-28 EQKTPEDTVAVTF
+28 EKKAPEDTVAVSF
-41 GDTNIMLDEVTY
+41 GDTNIMLDEITY

-64 YFGSNICSN
+64 YFGSNICGN

-95 RQTLVLNEYAEQ
+95 RQTLVLNEYAKK
-107 NGIELSDAQKA
+107 NGIELSDDQKA
-118 KVDDAIEKL
+118 KVDEAIEKL
-127 KEEGED
+127 QTESED
-133 YLNAVGATDELI
+133 YLEAVGATDELI

-187 SELTETTAAEE
+187 SELTETTAANEATTEVSSDEDSSEE
-198 GTTVTETESG
+198 ASSIENTEAESESASKDVTTST
-208 SEEEASSEAGSS
+208 EEASSEKAS
-220 EETSEAGSEEAS
+220 TEEAS
-232 SENASDEAASSE
+232 SENVSELSS
-244 VASDEA
+244 
-250 DSTEE
+250 E
-255 ASTEKETE
+255 ASTED
-263 TSTEVATE
+263 STEV
-271 TETETESASDTE
+271 
-283 VVTEVAT
+283 
-290 EAESESESNTESDT
+290 
-304 ESDTEVS
+304 
-311 NGSEEST
+311 
-318 EAETLSE
+318 ETLSE

-346 DGSDAADFISDYQ
+346 EGNDAADFISDYQ

-364 TATNSEISISEEGTA
+364 TATNSEISISEDGTA

-388 STDECTIYNSDDGS
+388 ATDECTVYRSDDGS

-427 RKTALFE
+427 RKTALFS
-434 EKYSEIQD
+434 EKYAEIQD
-442 ASSKFKVDQDVID
+442 DSSKFKVDEDVID

-461 PVYVAPTEEDTTE
+461 PVYVAPSEE
-474 ETTENASE
+474 ETSE
-482 EASSEDA
+482 SETSGEETSESETGEEESTKEEKSSESDESEEAVSEASSE
-489 SSEEASSESESE
+489 
-501 SSSEEVTEESAEKNT
+501 EESK
-516 ESESESE
+516 
-523 KESTSEAETK
+523 

>member
-1 MNRFMKYA
+1 MNRIMKYA

-28 EQKTPEDTVAVTF
+28 EKKAPEDTVAVSF

-95 RQTLVLNEYAEQ
+95 RQTLVLNEYAKK
-107 NGIELSDAQKA
+107 NGIELSDDQKA
-118 KVDDAIEKL
+118 KVDEAIEKL
-127 KEEGED
+127 QTESED
-133 YLNAVGATDELI
+133 YLDAVGATDELI

-187 SELTETTAAEE
+187 SELTETTAAAEA
-198 GTTVTETESG
+198 TT
-208 SEEEASSEAGSS
+208 EASSDEDSS
-220 EETSEAGSEEAS
+220 EES
-232 SENASDEAASSE
+232 SSVEN
-244 VASDEA
+244 
-250 DSTEE
+250 
-255 ASTEKETE
+255 
-263 TSTEVATE
+263 
-271 TETETESASDTE
+271 
-283 VVTEVAT
+283 T
-290 EAESESESNTESDT
+290 EAESESASKDVMTSTEEASSEKASTEEASSEKASELSSEALTEDSTES
-304 ESDTEVS
+304 
-311 NGSEEST
+311 
-318 EAETLSE
+318 ETLSE

-339 KILKEFE
+339 KILKAFE
-346 DGSDAADFISDYQ
+346 EGNDAADFISDYQ

-364 TATNSEISISEEGTA
+364 TATNSEISISEDGTA

-388 STDECTIYNSDDGS
+388 ATDECTVYKSDDGS

-427 RKTALFE
+427 RKTALFS
-434 EKYSEIQD
+434 EKYAEIQD
-442 ASSKFKVDQDVID
+442 ESSKFKVDEDVID

-461 PVYVAPTEEDTTE
+461 PVYVAPSEEESSEGETSGE
-474 ETTENASE
+474 ETSENETSE
-482 EASSEDA
+482 EESSKAEKSSESEEAVSEASSE
-489 SSEEASSESESE
+489 
-501 SSSEEVTEESAEKNT
+501 EESK
-516 ESESESE
+516 
-523 KESTSEAETK
+523 

>member
-1 MNRFMKYA
+1 MNRIMKYA

-28 EQKTPEDTVAVTF
+28 EKKAPEDTVAVSF

-64 YFGSNICSN
+64 YFGSNICGN

-95 RQTLVLNEYAEQ
+95 RQTLVLNEYAKK
-107 NGIELSDAQKA
+107 NGIELSDDQKA
-118 KVDDAIEKL
+118 KVDEAIEKL
-127 KEEGED
+127 QTESED
-133 YLNAVGATDELI
+133 YLEAVGATDELI

-187 SELTETTAAEE
+187 SELTETTAANEATTEVSSDEDSSEE
-198 GTTVTETESG
+198 ASSIENTEAESESASKDVTTST
-208 SEEEASSEAGSS
+208 EEASSEKAS
-220 EETSEAGSEEAS
+220 TEEAS
-232 SENASDEAASSE
+232 SENVSELSS
-244 VASDEA
+244 
-250 DSTEE
+250 E
-255 ASTEKETE
+255 ASTED
-263 TSTEVATE
+263 STEV
-271 TETETESASDTE
+271 
-283 VVTEVAT
+283 
-290 EAESESESNTESDT
+290 
-304 ESDTEVS
+304 
-311 NGSEEST
+311 
-318 EAETLSE
+318 ETLSE

-346 DGSDAADFISDYQ
+346 EGNDAADFISDYQ

-364 TATNSEISISEEGTA
+364 TATNSEISISEDGTA

-388 STDECTIYNSDDGS
+388 ATDECTVYRSDDGS

-427 RKTALFE
+427 RKTALFS
-434 EKYSEIQD
+434 EKYAEIQD
-442 ASSKFKVDQDVID
+442 DSSKFKVDEDVID

-461 PVYVAPTEEDTTE
+461 PVYVAPSEE
-474 ETTENASE
+474 ETSE
-482 EASSEDA
+482 SETSGEETSESETGEKESTKEEKSSESDESEEVVSEASSE
-489 SSEEASSESESE
+489 
-501 SSSEEVTEESAEKNT
+501 EESK
-516 ESESESE
+516 
-523 KESTSEAETK
+523 

>member
-1 MNRFMKYA
+1 MNRIMKYA
-9 AAALAAA
+9 AAALVAA

-28 EQKTPEDTVAVTF
+28 EKKAPEDTVAVSF

-64 YFGSNICSN
+64 YFGSNICGN

-95 RQTLVLNEYAEQ
+95 RQTLVLNEYAKK
-107 NGIELSDAQKA
+107 NGIELSDDQKA
-118 KVDDAIEKL
+118 KVDEAIEKL
-127 KEEGED
+127 QTESED
-133 YLNAVGATDELI
+133 YLDAVGATDELI

-187 SELTETTAAEE
+187 SELTETTAADEATTEVSSDEDSSEE
-198 GTTVTETESG
+198 ASSIENTEAESESASKDVTTST
-208 SEEEASSEAGSS
+208 EEASSEKAS
-220 EETSEAGSEEAS
+220 TEAVSTEEAS
-232 SENASDEAASSE
+232 SENVSELSS
-244 VASDEA
+244 
-250 DSTEE
+250 E
-255 ASTEKETE
+255 ASTED
-263 TSTEVATE
+263 STEV
-271 TETETESASDTE
+271 
-283 VVTEVAT
+283 
-290 EAESESESNTESDT
+290 
-304 ESDTEVS
+304 
-311 NGSEEST
+311 
-318 EAETLSE
+318 ETLSE

-346 DGSDAADFISDYQ
+346 EGNDAADFISDYQ

-364 TATNSEISISEEGTA
+364 TATNSEISISEDGTA

-388 STDECTIYNSDDGS
+388 STDECTVYKSDDGS

-427 RKTALFE
+427 RKTALFS
-434 EKYSEIQD
+434 EKYAEIQEE
-442 ASSKFKVDQDVID
+442 SSKFKVDEDVID

-461 PVYVAPTEEDTTE
+461 PVYVAPSEE
-474 ETTENASE
+474 ET
-482 EASSEDA
+482 
-489 SSEEASSESESE
+489 SESETNG
-501 SSSEEVTEESAEKNT
+501 EET
-516 ESESESE
+516 SESETGGEKTSENETGE
-523 KESTSEAETK
+523 KESTKEEKSSESDESEEVVSEVSSEEESK

>member
-1 MNRFMKYA
+1 MNRIMKYA

-28 EQKTPEDTVAVTF
+28 EKKAPEDTVAVSF

-64 YFGSNICSN
+64 YFGSNICGN

-95 RQTLVLNEYAEQ
+95 RQTLVLNEYAKK
-107 NGIELSDAQKA
+107 NGIELSDDQKA
-118 KVDDAIEKL
+118 KVDEAIEKL
-127 KEEGED
+127 QTESED
-133 YLNAVGATDELI
+133 YLDAVGATDELI

-187 SELTETTAAEE
+187 SELTETTAANEATTEVSSDEDSSEE
-198 GTTVTETESG
+198 ASSIENTEVESESVSKDVTTST
-208 SEEEASSEAGSS
+208 EEASSEKAS
-220 EETSEAGSEEAS
+220 TEEAS
-232 SENASDEAASSE
+232 SENVSELSS
-244 VASDEA
+244 
-250 DSTEE
+250 E
-255 ASTEKETE
+255 ASTE
-263 TSTEVATE
+263 
-271 TETETESASDTE
+271 D
-283 VVTEVAT
+283 
-290 EAESESESNTESDT
+290 
-304 ESDTEVS
+304 
-311 NGSEEST
+311 ST

-346 DGSDAADFISDYQ
+346 EGNDAADFISDYQ

-364 TATNSEISISEEGTA
+364 TATNSEISISEDGTA

-388 STDECTIYNSDDGS
+388 ATDECTVYRSDDGS

-427 RKTALFE
+427 RKTALFS
-434 EKYSEIQD
+434 EKYAEIQD
-442 ASSKFKVDQDVID
+442 DSSKFKVDEDVID

-461 PVYVAPTEEDTTE
+461 PVYVAPSEE
-474 ETTENASE
+474 ETSE
-482 EASSEDA
+482 SETSGEETSESETGEEESTKEEKSSESDESEEAVSEASSE
-489 SSEEASSESESE
+489 EEI
-501 SSSEEVTEESAEKNT
+501 K
-516 ESESESE
+516 
-523 KESTSEAETK
+523 

>member
-1 MNRFMKYA
+1 MNRIMKYA
-9 AAALAAA
+9 AAALVAA

-28 EQKTPEDTVAVTF
+28 EKKAPEDTVAVSF

-64 YFGSNICSN
+64 YFGSNICGN

-95 RQTLVLNEYAEQ
+95 RQTLVLNEYAKK
-107 NGIELSDAQKA
+107 NGIELSDDQKA
-118 KVDDAIEKL
+118 KVDEAIEKL
-127 KEEGED
+127 QTESED
-133 YLNAVGATDELI
+133 YLDAVGATDELI

-187 SELTETTAAEE
+187 SELTETTAADEATTEVSSDEDSSEE
-198 GTTVTETESG
+198 ASSIENTEAESESASKDVTTST
-208 SEEEASSEAGSS
+208 EEASSEKAS
-220 EETSEAGSEEAS
+220 TEAVSTEEAS
-232 SENASDEAASSE
+232 SENVSELSS
-244 VASDEA
+244 
-250 DSTEE
+250 E
-255 ASTEKETE
+255 ASTED
-263 TSTEVATE
+263 STEV
-271 TETETESASDTE
+271 
-283 VVTEVAT
+283 
-290 EAESESESNTESDT
+290 
-304 ESDTEVS
+304 
-311 NGSEEST
+311 
-318 EAETLSE
+318 ETLSE

-346 DGSDAADFISDYQ
+346 EGNDAADFISDYQ

-364 TATNSEISISEEGTA
+364 TATNSEISISEDGTA

-388 STDECTIYNSDDGS
+388 ATDECTVYRSDDGS

-427 RKTALFE
+427 RKTALFS
-434 EKYSEIQD
+434 EKYAEIQD
-442 ASSKFKVDQDVID
+442 DSSKFKVDEDVID

-461 PVYVAPTEEDTTE
+461 PVYVAPSEE
-474 ETTENASE
+474 ETSE
-482 EASSEDA
+482 SETSGEETSESETGEKESTKEEKSSESDESEEAVSEASSE
-489 SSEEASSESESE
+489 
-501 SSSEEVTEESAEKNT
+501 EESK
-516 ESESESE
+516 
-523 KESTSEAETK
+523 

>member
-1 MNRFMKYA
+1 MNRIMKYA

-28 EQKTPEDTVAVTF
+28 EKKAPEDTVAVSF

-64 YFGSNICSN
+64 YFGSNICGN

-95 RQTLVLNEYAEQ
+95 RQTLVLNEYAKK
-107 NGIELSDAQKA
+107 NGIELSDDQKA
-118 KVDDAIEKL
+118 KVDEAIEKL
-127 KEEGED
+127 QTESED
-133 YLNAVGATDELI
+133 YLEAVGATDELI

-187 SELTETTAAEE
+187 SELTETTAADEA
-198 GTTVTETESG
+198 TTEVSSDEDS
-208 SEEEASSEAGSS
+208 SEEASSIENTEAES
-220 EETSEAGSEEAS
+220 ESASKDVTTSTEEAS
-232 SENASDEAASSE
+232 SENAS
-244 VASDEA
+244 
-250 DSTEE
+250 TEE
-255 ASTEKETE
+255 ASSENVSELSSEASTED
-263 TSTEVATE
+263 STEV
-271 TETETESASDTE
+271 
-283 VVTEVAT
+283 
-290 EAESESESNTESDT
+290 
-304 ESDTEVS
+304 
-311 NGSEEST
+311 
-318 EAETLSE
+318 ETLSE

-346 DGSDAADFISDYQ
+346 EGNDAADFISDYQ

-364 TATNSEISISEEGTA
+364 TATNSEISISEDGTA

-388 STDECTIYNSDDGS
+388 ATDECTVYRSDDGS

-427 RKTALFE
+427 RKTALFS
-434 EKYSEIQD
+434 EKYAEIQD
-442 ASSKFKVDQDVID
+442 DSSKFKVDEDVID

-461 PVYVAPTEEDTTE
+461 PVYVAPSEE
-474 ETTENASE
+474 ETSE
-482 EASSEDA
+482 SETSGEETSESETGEEESTKEEKSSESDESEEAVSEASSE
-489 SSEEASSESESE
+489 
-501 SSSEEVTEESAEKNT
+501 EESK
-516 ESESESE
+516 
-523 KESTSEAETK
+523 

>member
-1 MNRFMKYA
+1 MNRIMKYA

-28 EQKTPEDTVAVTF
+28 ENKAPEDTVAVSF

-95 RQTLVLNEYAEQ
+95 RQTLVLNEYAKK
-107 NGIELSDAQKA
+107 NGIELSDDQKA
-118 KVDDAIEKL
+118 KVDEAIEKL
-127 KEEGED
+127 QTEAED
-133 YLNAVGATDELI
+133 YLDAVGATDELI

-187 SELTETTAAEE
+187 SELTETTAAAEATTEASSDEGSSEE
-198 GTTVTETESG
+198 SSSVENTETESI
-208 SEEEASSEAGSS
+208 SKDDETSTEEASSEKAS
-220 EETSEAGSEEAS
+220 TEAVSTEEAS
-232 SENASDEAASSE
+232 SENVSELSS
-244 VASDEA
+244 
-250 DSTEE
+250 E
-255 ASTEKETE
+255 ASTE
-263 TSTEVATE
+263 
-271 TETETESASDTE
+271 D
-283 VVTEVAT
+283 
-290 EAESESESNTESDT
+290 
-304 ESDTEVS
+304 
-311 NGSEEST
+311 ST

-346 DGSDAADFISDYQ
+346 EGNDAADFISDYQ

-364 TATNSEISISEEGTA
+364 TATNSEISISEDGTA

-388 STDECTIYNSDDGS
+388 ATDECTVYKSDDGS
-402 IYIIRCLDDNDEEA
+402 IYIIRCIDDNDEEA

-427 RKTALFE
+427 RKTALFS
-434 EKYSEIQD
+434 EKYAEIQD
-442 ASSKFKVDQDVID
+442 ESSKFKVDEDVID

-461 PVYVAPTEEDTTE
+461 PVYVAPSEEETSENETSEEESSKAEKSSESDETEE
-474 ETTENASE
+474 AVS
-482 EASSEDA
+482 EASSE
-489 SSEEASSESESE
+489 
-501 SSSEEVTEESAEKNT
+501 EESK
-516 ESESESE
+516 
-523 KESTSEAETK
+523 

>member
-1 MNRFMKYA
+1 MNRIMKYA

-28 EQKTPEDTVAVTF
+28 EKKAPEDTVAVSF

-64 YFGSNICSN
+64 YFGSNICGN

-95 RQTLVLNEYAEQ
+95 RQTLVLNEYAKK
-107 NGIELSDAQKA
+107 NGIELSDDQKA
-118 KVDDAIEKL
+118 KLDEAIEKL
-127 KEEGED
+127 QTESED
-133 YLNAVGATDELI
+133 YLEAVGATDELI

-187 SELTETTAAEE
+187 SELTETTAADEATTEVSSDEDSSEE
-198 GTTVTETESG
+198 ASSIENTEAESESVSKDVTTST
-208 SEEEASSEAGSS
+208 EEASSEKAS
-220 EETSEAGSEEAS
+220 TEAVSTEEAS
-232 SENASDEAASSE
+232 SENVSELSS
-244 VASDEA
+244 
-250 DSTEE
+250 E
-255 ASTEKETE
+255 ASTE
-263 TSTEVATE
+263 
-271 TETETESASDTE
+271 D
-283 VVTEVAT
+283 
-290 EAESESESNTESDT
+290 
-304 ESDTEVS
+304 
-311 NGSEEST
+311 ST

-346 DGSDAADFISDYQ
+346 EGNDAADFISDYQ

-364 TATNSEISISEEGTA
+364 TATNSEISISEDGTA

-388 STDECTIYNSDDGS
+388 ATDECTVYRSDDGS

-427 RKTALFE
+427 RKTALFS
-434 EKYSEIQD
+434 EKYAEIQD
-442 ASSKFKVDQDVID
+442 DSSKFKVDEDVID

-461 PVYVAPTEEDTTE
+461 PVYVAPSEE
-474 ETTENASE
+474 ETSESETNGEETSESETGGEKTSENETSE
-482 EASSEDA
+482 EESVKAENSSESDESEEAVSEASSE
-489 SSEEASSESESE
+489 
-501 SSSEEVTEESAEKNT
+501 EESK
-516 ESESESE
+516 
-523 KESTSEAETK
+523 

>member
-1 MNRFMKYA
+1 MNRIMKYA
-9 AAALAAA
+9 AAALVAA

-28 EQKTPEDTVAVTF
+28 EKKAPEDTVAVSF

-95 RQTLVLNEYAEQ
+95 RQTLVLNEYAKK
-107 NGIELSDAQKA
+107 NGIELSDDQKA
-118 KVDDAIEKL
+118 KVDEAIEKL
-127 KEEGED
+127 QTESED
-133 YLNAVGATDELI
+133 YLDAVGATDELI

-187 SELTETTAAEE
+187 SELTETTAADEATTEVSSDEDSSEE
-198 GTTVTETESG
+198 ASSIENTEAESESASKDVTTST
-208 SEEEASSEAGSS
+208 EEASSEKAS
-220 EETSEAGSEEAS
+220 TEAVSTEEAS
-232 SENASDEAASSE
+232 SENVSELSS
-244 VASDEA
+244 
-250 DSTEE
+250 E
-255 ASTEKETE
+255 ASTED
-263 TSTEVATE
+263 STEV
-271 TETETESASDTE
+271 
-283 VVTEVAT
+283 
-290 EAESESESNTESDT
+290 
-304 ESDTEVS
+304 
-311 NGSEEST
+311 
-318 EAETLSE
+318 ETLSE

-346 DGSDAADFISDYQ
+346 EGNDAADFISDYQ

-364 TATNSEISISEEGTA
+364 TATNSEISISEDGTA

-388 STDECTIYNSDDGS
+388 STDECTVYKSDDGS

-427 RKTALFE
+427 RKTALFS
-434 EKYSEIQD
+434 EKYAEIQD
-442 ASSKFKVDQDVID
+442 DSSKFKVDEDVID

-461 PVYVAPTEEDTTE
+461 PVYVAPSEE
-474 ETTENASE
+474 ETSESETNGEETSESETGGEKTSENETSE
-482 EASSEDA
+482 EESVKAENSSESDESEEAVSEASSE
-489 SSEEASSESESE
+489 
-501 SSSEEVTEESAEKNT
+501 EESK
-516 ESESESE
+516 
-523 KESTSEAETK
+523 

>member
-1 MNRFMKYA
+1 MNRIMKYA

-28 EQKTPEDTVAVTF
+28 EKKAPEDTVAVSF

-64 YFGSNICSN
+64 YFGSNICGN

-95 RQTLVLNEYAEQ
+95 RQTLVLNEYAKK
-107 NGIELSDAQKA
+107 NGIELSDDQKA
-118 KVDDAIEKL
+118 KVDEAIEKL
-127 KEEGED
+127 QTESED
-133 YLNAVGATDELI
+133 YLDAVGATDELI

-160 DLVADVDTTVGDDE
+160 DLVVDVDTTVGDDE

-187 SELTETTAAEE
+187 SELTETTAANEATTEVSSDEDSSEE
-198 GTTVTETESG
+198 ASSIENTEVESESVSKDVTTST
-208 SEEEASSEAGSS
+208 EEASSEKAS
-220 EETSEAGSEEAS
+220 TEEAS
-232 SENASDEAASSE
+232 SENVSELSS
-244 VASDEA
+244 
-250 DSTEE
+250 E
-255 ASTEKETE
+255 ASTE
-263 TSTEVATE
+263 
-271 TETETESASDTE
+271 D
-283 VVTEVAT
+283 
-290 EAESESESNTESDT
+290 
-304 ESDTEVS
+304 
-311 NGSEEST
+311 ST

-346 DGSDAADFISDYQ
+346 EGNDAADFISDYQ

-364 TATNSEISISEEGTA
+364 TATNSEISISEDGTA

-388 STDECTIYNSDDGS
+388 ATDECTVYRSDDGS

-427 RKTALFE
+427 RKTALFS
-434 EKYSEIQD
+434 EKYAEIQD
-442 ASSKFKVDQDVID
+442 DSSKFKVDEDVID

-461 PVYVAPTEEDTTE
+461 PVYVAPSEE
-474 ETTENASE
+474 ETSESETSGEETSESETGEEESTKEEKSSESDESE
-482 EASSEDA
+482 EAVSEA
-489 SSEEASSESESE
+489 SSEEAS
-501 SSSEEVTEESAEKNT
+501 K
-516 ESESESE
+516 
-523 KESTSEAETK
+523 

>member
-1 MNRFMKYA
+1 MNRIMKYA

-28 EQKTPEDTVAVTF
+28 EKKAPEDTVAVSF

-64 YFGSNICSN
+64 YFGSNICGN

-95 RQTLVLNEYAEQ
+95 RQTLVLNEYAKK
-107 NGIELSDAQKA
+107 NGIELSDDQKA
-118 KVDDAIEKL
+118 KVDEAIEKL
-127 KEEGED
+127 QTESED
-133 YLNAVGATDELI
+133 YLDAVGATDELI

-187 SELTETTAAEE
+187 SELTETTAANEATTEVSSDEDSSEE
-198 GTTVTETESG
+198 ASSIENTEAESESASKDVTTST
-208 SEEEASSEAGSS
+208 EEASSEKAS
-220 EETSEAGSEEAS
+220 TEAVSTEEAS
-232 SENASDEAASSE
+232 SENVSELSS
-244 VASDEA
+244 
-250 DSTEE
+250 E
-255 ASTEKETE
+255 ASTE
-263 TSTEVATE
+263 
-271 TETETESASDTE
+271 D
-283 VVTEVAT
+283 
-290 EAESESESNTESDT
+290 
-304 ESDTEVS
+304 
-311 NGSEEST
+311 ST

-325 EEQERQDAMNDAAD
+325 EEQERQDAMNDVAD

-346 DGSDAADFISDYQ
+346 EGNDAADFISDYQ

-364 TATNSEISISEEGTA
+364 TATNSEISVSEDGTA

-388 STDECTIYNSDDGS
+388 ATDECTVYRSDDGS

-427 RKTALFE
+427 RKTALFS
-434 EKYSEIQD
+434 EKYAEIQD
-442 ASSKFKVDQDVID
+442 DSSKFKVDEDVID

-461 PVYVAPTEEDTTE
+461 PVYVAPSEE
-474 ETTENASE
+474 ETSE
-482 EASSEDA
+482 SETSGEETSESETGEKESTKEEKSSESDESKEVVSEASSE
-489 SSEEASSESESE
+489 
-501 SSSEEVTEESAEKNT
+501 EESK
-516 ESESESE
+516 
-523 KESTSEAETK
+523 